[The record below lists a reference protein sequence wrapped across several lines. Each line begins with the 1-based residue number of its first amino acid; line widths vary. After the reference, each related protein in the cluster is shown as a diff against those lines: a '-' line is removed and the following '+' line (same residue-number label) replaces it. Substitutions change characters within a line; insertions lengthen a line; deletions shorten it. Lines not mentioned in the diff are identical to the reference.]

1 MLPIAWHRPCAGAM
15 QRILLLAQQLDPL
28 YRIESPFCLLRQHF
42 GGARCIVG
50 FVFWAMFVLSFTT
63 SYVVVMNKYR
73 VLSNLILFNLLPS
86 AFVDDLVMIYF
97 FSFDLYTT
105 WLDVDP

>member
-1 MLPIAWHRPCAGAM
+1 MHCGICILGNV
-15 QRILLLAQQLDPL
+15 RI
-28 YRIESPFCLLRQHF
+28 
-42 GGARCIVG
+42 IVHNK
-50 FVFWAMFVLSFTT
+50 LCCCH
-63 SYVVVMNKYR
+63 KYR

-105 WLDVDP
+105 WRDVDP

>member
-1 MLPIAWHRPCAGAM
+1 M

-50 FVFWAMFVLSFTT
+50 FFLGNVLII
-63 SYVVVMNKYR
+63 VHNKLCCCHKYR
-73 VLSNLILFNLLPS
+73 VLSNLILFNLIPS

-105 WLDVDP
+105 WLDVDH

>member
-1 MLPIAWHRPCAGAM
+1 MCWRNAAHSASGATIGPPIQNRVAILPSSPAFWWGAVHCGICILGNV
-15 QRILLLAQQLDPL
+15 RI
-28 YRIESPFCLLRQHF
+28 
-42 GGARCIVG
+42 IVHNK
-50 FVFWAMFVLSFTT
+50 LCCCH
-63 SYVVVMNKYR
+63 KYR

-86 AFVDDLVMIYF
+86 AFVDDLVMIYL